1 MQQGRDGFSSRFGV
15 IAAAA
20 GSAIGLGNIWR
31 FPYVLGENGGG
42 AFFLVYMAFILVL
55 GVPLMLT
62 EMSIGRAGQRNP
74 YGTFRFLAPKTKW
87 YLVGV
92 MGVAAAFLILSFYSA
107 VAGWTLQ
114 YLFDA
119 VTDGFSGKSSVELN
133 GMFES
138 FRSSTYA
145 PSIWTLVFLVMTGC
159 VVVAGVEKGIEKYAK
174 VLMPLL
180 FVIIIILDI
189 RAVTLDGAEEGLK
202 FLFHPDFS
210 KLDSKAVLEA
220 LGQAF
225 FSLSLGMGTMITY
238 GSYIGKKENL
248 FSSATSVSLA
258 DTAIAVLAGVA
269 IFPAVFAFGIKPD
282 SGPGLVFI
290 TLPNV
295 FQQMPGGY
303 FFSVLFFFLLVIAA
317 LTSSISLLEVVVSY
331 FTEELKIS
339 RAKATVIS
347 FISIGVFGVMCSLS
361 SGPLKEATIFD
372 KTIFDMFDYI
382 SSNILLPVAGF
393 LIVIFTGW
401 KWARKSVSNE
411 ILGKDKPETSL
422 FKVFMFII
430 KFIAPF
436 AIALV
441 FMNAVGIL
449 DL

>member
-42 AFFLVYMAFILVL
+42 AFFLVYMAFILLL
-55 GVPLMLT
+55 GIPLMLT

-114 YLFDA
+114 YLYDA
-119 VTDGFSGKSSVELN
+119 IFNNFAGKSSSELS
-133 GMFES
+133 GMFTNFTS
-138 FRSSTYA
+138 GVYT
-145 PSIWTLVFLVMTGC
+145 PSIWTLVFLMMTGL

-174 VLMPLL
+174 ILMPML

-189 RAVTLDGAEEGLK
+189 RAITLDGAEEGLE
-202 FLFHPDFS
+202 FLFKPDFS

-220 LGQAF
+220 LGQSF

-238 GSYIGKKENL
+238 GSYINKKEKL
-248 FSSATSVSLA
+248 FSSATSVSIA
-258 DTAIAVLAGVA
+258 DTLIAVLAGVA
-269 IFPAVFAFGIKPD
+269 IFPAVFAFGIQPD

-303 FFSVLFFFLLVIAA
+303 VFSVLFFFLLVIAA

-331 FTEELKIS
+331 FTEELKLT
-339 RAKATVIS
+339 RAKATIVA
-347 FISIGVFGVMCSLS
+347 FAGVGVFGVLCSLS
-361 SGPLKEATIFD
+361 SGPLKDFHLLGFTIFD
-372 KTIFDMFDYI
+372 LFDYT
-382 SSNILLPVAGF
+382 SSNILLPVAGL
-393 LIVIFTGW
+393 LIVLFAGW
-401 KWARKSVSNE
+401 KWKRMSVASE
-411 ILGKDKPETSL
+411 ILGEGIKENTL
-422 FKVFMFII
+422 FKLFMFII

-436 AIALV
+436 AITLV
-441 FMNAVGIL
+441 FLNAVGL
-449 DL
+449 LKL

>member
-1 MQQGRDGFSSRFGV
+1 MQEGRDGFSSRFGV

-42 AFFLVYMAFILVL
+42 AFFLVYMAFILML

-74 YGTFRFLAPKTKW
+74 YGTFRLLAPKTKW

-92 MGVAAAFLILSFYSA
+92 MGVAVAFLILSFYSA

-114 YLFDA
+114 YLYDA
-119 VTDGFSGKSSVELN
+119 VTNSFEGKSSSELS
-133 GMFES
+133 GMFDS
-138 FRSSTYA
+138 FTSSAYA
-145 PSIWTLVFLVMTGC
+145 PSMWTLVFLVMTGS
-159 VVVAGVEKGIEKYAK
+159 VVVAGIEKGIEKYTK

-189 RAVTLDGAEEGLK
+189 RAVTLDGAGAGLK
-202 FLFHPDFS
+202 FLFQPDFS

-225 FSLSLGMGTMITY
+225 FSLSLGMGTIITY

-248 FSSATSVSLA
+248 ISSATSVSLA

-269 IFPAVFAFGIKPD
+269 IFPAVFAFGIQPD

-303 FFSVLFFFLLVIAA
+303 YFSVLFFFLLVIAA

-347 FISIGVFGVMCSLS
+347 FISVGIFGVLCSLS
-361 SGPLKEATIFD
+361 SGPLKDVKIFD
-372 KTIFDMFDYI
+372 KTVFGLFNYV
-382 SSNILLPVAGF
+382 SSNVLLPAAGF
-393 LIVIFTGW
+393 LIVLFAGW
-401 KWARKSVSNE
+401 KWARKSVSDE
-411 ILGKDKPETSL
+411 VLGEGKAETPL
-422 FKVFMFII
+422 FKMFMFII

-449 DL
+449 KL